1 MMINKRLINL
11 CNNSKKDI
19 GFTVL
24 ANWISVLCNIGIV
37 FLIGGFINN
46 VYLGN
51 TLNFSNS
58 SIIESFKYFNITSDI
73 SLLNG
78 SIMVSV
84 LIIIRCICNS
94 LYKNNF
100 KR

>member
-11 CNNSKKDI
+11 CNNSKKYI

-58 SIIESFKYFNITSDI
+58 SIIESFKSFNIIGNI
-73 SLLNG
+73 SLFSG
-78 SIMVSV
+78 SI
-84 LIIIRCICNS
+84 II
-94 LYKNNF
+94 
-100 KR
+100 